1 MSDDLKNYYK
11 EKSEVYWELSNLY
24 FDKIS
29 KVHSHIQ
36 YRDLKLSR
44 PIGTLKGILK
54 QWDNYSRPDHNE
66 ILQKFLAEILETLE
80 QMKNDKIDSYQ
91 EYIMYSDY
99 LNKMKENEDSKK

>member
-11 EKSEVYWELSNLY
+11 EKSEVYWKLSNLY

-36 YRDLKLSR
+36 HRDLKLSR

-54 QWDNYSRPDHNE
+54 LWDNYSRPDHNE

-80 QMKNDKIDSYQ
+80 DVKNEKIDSYQ